1 MRPDPVRQA
10 RQRSSAAARGR
21 SRAPPPPGGVERAAL
36 EFRTLQDLRTVVG
49 SARGYDAEVRRA
61 TGISGS
67 QLWALS
73 EISAA
78 AGMSVNALAERLAL
92 HQTTASNLVNALV
105 ERRLIRRARDDAD
118 QRVVRLHASAEGM
131 RVLLRAPR
139 PYSGLLVDALRQL
152 EPGDLARLSRSLAA
166 LLGAMRRP
174 AIASAGETILGE

>member
-1 MRPDPVRQA
+1 VA
-10 RQRSSAAARGR
+10 
-21 SRAPPPPGGVERAAL
+21 ERAAL

-49 SARGYDAEVRRA
+49 SARGYDMEVRRA

-78 AGMSVNALAERLAL
+78 AGVSVNGLAERLAL

-105 ERRLIRRARDDAD
+105 ERRFIRRARDDAD
-118 QRVVRLHASAEGM
+118 QRVVRLYATAEGM
-131 RVLLRAPR
+131 RLLLRAPR

-152 EPGDLARLSRSLAA
+152 EAGELARLGRSLAG
-166 LLGAMRRP
+166 LLAAMRRP
-174 AIASAGETILGE
+174 AAPGSGEIILGE